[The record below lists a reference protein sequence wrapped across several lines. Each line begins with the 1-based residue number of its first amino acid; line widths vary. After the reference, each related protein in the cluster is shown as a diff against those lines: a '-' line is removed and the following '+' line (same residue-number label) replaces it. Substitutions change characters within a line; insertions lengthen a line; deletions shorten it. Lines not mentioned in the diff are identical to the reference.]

1 MAHRSQCS
9 SAGDDPM
16 DPNYLPPHYREEYR
30 LAIDALVEDD
40 VEGYY
45 EFLQHADM
53 VDFLSNQEIEHIRR
67 TVQVPYQYSQPDLPY
82 VQSVADGSSDTYWP
96 VHSDLDVPGLDLG
109 WPQQHHVIG
118 PTEVTTLVNPSETDM
133 PSIKEQA
140 RRLIKNAQQVIAVV
154 MDIFTDVD
162 IFSDILDAAMRH
174 VAVYIILDEHNSHDF
189 VSMASNCR
197 VNLKNIDCMRVRTVS
212 GVTYRC
218 RSGKSFKGQM
228 MDRFLLTDCRAVLS
242 GNYSFMWSFEKIH
255 RCMAHLFLGQLVTT
269 FDEEFRI
276 LFAQSEP
283 LIPENVHGPVPYCN
297 SGFDSQY
304 ITDQTTLFR
313 DPRKLLPLDSSRPV
327 EWAQRSLDNQRDMVQ
342 KMMPLGRRE
351 PIYRSSDHLPQ
362 DIYSDKYSSQQLRIL
377 PHSFTEQGLPMILP
391 NTKELTG
398 SKRHSYAGGPL
409 ARHSASQLMQH
420 QDVHSFERSLAKQ
433 SRKMQ
438 REQHYYQRPGPE
450 PGHDQF
456 RGHGYHPM
464 DLYSESGYPYG
475 IEIVPPDNYDPV
487 LNYLSSSK
495 LAVEIGHGSD
505 NLSHSQD
512 IPFAQSNSRRHSVGQ
527 PYVCQTSPTQHNVC
541 EHKLFVVGS
550 DEDRKT
556 KDPSAKQGMRDW
568 RISSFLSA
576 CDDAEDG
583 IQQPLVNDPF
593 EEPLNPSEAKPFAPL
608 VSHSRFKAKEFTKT
622 PEFRLSQPKH
632 PAPDIIVSMATDA
645 RTTPT
650 TPSESSSITEGDKS
664 EEIEV
669 KEAKREESFRRKLNP
684 VIQRTSKLRSSLIF
698 SSQLEQNNSEDL
710 NLPSGQHCEET
721 TEEDDQ
727 SRLSLTTQIFGKRR
741 SFREP
746 FAWSFTKSG
755 KIDNSTKDSLKSQDT
770 ITDSGDKEMLH
781 NLLVSTDLVSSKE
794 LPKPADE
801 KQTKTT
807 PSSHPSRP
815 AKIEQPKPAFLE
827 QSSLSNTSFIDMNDP
842 AIRLIFFKELAAKRK
857 AEKASE
863 SESSTGKASVKP
875 DIPFDLEIKDPITR
889 VEPTIP
895 GVPINS
901 ADKSTKNPVTL
912 KGGGLE
918 PADTSTEK
926 PAPSTEAQLN
936 LFDTSIKQPA
946 ASTEASLNPAGTLNK
961 KTAQSKETALYQSDI
976 VIKKKST
983 LTEALPFSQENKTS
997 MTMCDSLHLVK
1008 EQEDFGIKHTLTSD
1022 DLPTVFTDTEKI
1034 ELKNTQN
1041 EIGSTVTSG
1050 DTSVILN
1057 RTSKQHTLNVAP
1069 KDFSLYKLSRKEPK
1083 SSDLT
1088 SSKCAAKDTYIWP
1101 PKPTPNELSVSSNP
1115 PPKELNPLP
1124 NTTSIEVSAAPGP
1137 TESSAS
1143 PDSTPKDSSASPDSS
1158 PKESSTSPDSIPKES
1173 STSPDSIP
1181 KESSTS
1187 PDSIPKESSTSPDS
1201 IPKESSTS
1209 PDSIPKESSTSP
1221 DSIPKESSISPDSIP
1236 KESSTSPDSIPKESS
1251 TSPDS
1256 IPKESSTSPDSIP
1269 KESSTSPDSIPKES
1283 STSPDS
1289 MPKESSTSP
1298 DSVPKDSS
1306 ASPDSVPK
1314 DSSASPDSIPKNS
1327 SASPDSI
1334 PKDSSASPDSI
1345 PKDSSASPDSIPKE
1359 SSAFP
1364 DSVPKDSSA
1373 SPGPIATESIAS
1385 PGPIATESSASPGP
1399 IATDSSAS
1407 PGPIATESSVS
1418 PDSIPNYSS
1427 ASPDSIPKDSS
1438 VSPES
1443 IPKDSSASP
1452 DSIPKDSSASPG
1464 PIATES
1470 IASPGPIATQ
1480 SSASPG
1486 PTATESSASPAAI
1499 PIKSS
1504 VSPDAIQTASSASP
1518 GPTATESSASP
1529 AAIPIKS
1536 SVSPDAIQT
1545 ASSESP
1551 LNNQSESSAS
1561 PDSTESK
1568 GNSQTESSVSPG
1580 SSQSESHSSLGTIAT
1595 ELSASPGS
1603 SQTESSTSPVSFP
1616 TESSVPPC
1624 PISTKSTASLGPS
1637 QPESCVH
1644 PGFLPTES
1652 STPTDNSQTESSVT
1666 SGPNQSESSASP
1678 VPLLTEL
1685 SALSIHGQTDS
1696 SESLGTIPTE
1706 SSAFPCS
1713 NPTQSIAFPWP
1724 SQTESI
1730 FSPGSIP
1737 TESNA
1742 YPGSIPTSPHYTQ
1755 TDNTSLFNPVIVE
1768 SNPSSIS
1775 DPAESNASHD
1785 TVPGP
1790 SVFYDLKEG
1799 KPSDHRKN
1807 LNNESCPAS
1816 KGDKKAGDPETMSKT
1831 APGQSCSPG
1840 PQSPDET
1847 KENNTTIKPE
1857 SKTPPAKQAKVSQA
1871 HYHSS
1876 TANVLSSSNLRDD
1889 TKLLLEQISA
1899 NSQSRT
1905 ELIKESAVTDDAKQ
1919 DQVDRGVSN
1928 EGEASARR
1936 RSRVIGT
1943 SRTAEDREKLLQR
1956 IENMRK
1962 EGKVYSRFEMPP

>member
-1173 STSPDSIP
+1173 S
-1181 KESSTS
+1181 
-1187 PDSIPKESSTSPDS
+1187 
-1201 IPKESSTS
+1201 
-1209 PDSIPKESSTSP
+1209 
-1221 DSIPKESSISPDSIP
+1221 
-1236 KESSTSPDSIPKESS
+1236 
-1251 TSPDS
+1251 
-1256 IPKESSTSPDSIP
+1256 
-1269 KESSTSPDSIPKES
+1269 
-1283 STSPDS
+1283 
-1289 MPKESSTSP
+1289 
-1298 DSVPKDSS
+1298 
-1306 ASPDSVPK
+1306 
-1314 DSSASPDSIPKNS
+1314 
-1327 SASPDSI
+1327 
-1334 PKDSSASPDSI
+1334 
-1345 PKDSSASPDSIPKE
+1345 
-1359 SSAFP
+1359 
-1364 DSVPKDSSA
+1364 
-1373 SPGPIATESIAS
+1373 
-1385 PGPIATESSASPGP
+1385 
-1399 IATDSSAS
+1399 
-1407 PGPIATESSVS
+1407 
-1418 PDSIPNYSS
+1418 
-1427 ASPDSIPKDSS
+1427 
-1438 VSPES
+1438 
-1443 IPKDSSASP
+1443 ASP